1 MARWDR
7 LRRFGCGRRATVP
20 ALAAAYIAAGTSASA
35 QQASQQDLEN
45 KVQNP
50 VAALISV
57 PLQNNTYFGLGP
69 DHDKTVN
76 VLNIQPVIPIP
87 AGDWNIISRTIVP
100 LIYVPHINFGG
111 PASDFDGT
119 ITANGGPHA
128 IPETFGLGDINETLF
143 LSPARPGT
151 LIWGAGPAVTLPTA
165 SSSLLGAGKV
175 SLGPSA
181 VALVQ
186 PKPWTIGALFRQQWS
201 IIGPNGRSD
210 VNQSLLQPFVSCN
223 LPEGWNLSTG
233 PVITANWNAASSQR
247 WTVPIGGG
255 FGRVFRIGD
264 QPVSAA
270 LQAYYNAERPDFA
283 PRWSIRAT
291 FTLLFPE

>member
-1 MARWDR
+1 MTPNY
-7 LRRFGCGRRATVP
+7 RRRGWQWK
-20 ALAAAYIAAGTSASA
+20 AAAVGFGAAGLTASATASA
-35 QQASQQDLEN
+35 QQASQEDLEA

-57 PLQNNTYFGLGP
+57 PFQNNTYFGLGP
-69 DHDKTVN
+69 DHDKTAN

-87 AGDWNIISRTIVP
+87 LGDWNVISRTIAP

-111 PASDFDGT
+111 PAGDFDGT
-119 ITANGGPHA
+119 ITANAGPRA
-128 IPETFGLGDINETLF
+128 VSETFGLGDINETLF
-143 LSPARPGT
+143 FSPARPGA
-151 LIWGAGPAVTLPTA
+151 LIWGIGPAATIPTA
-165 SSSLLGAGKV
+165 TSNILGAGKV
-175 SLGPSA
+175 SFGPSA

-201 IIGPNGRSD
+201 IIGPNGRTD
-210 VNQSLLQPFVSCN
+210 VNQSLLQPFVSYN

-233 PVITANWNAASSQR
+233 PVITANWSAAPSQR

-255 FGRVFRIGD
+255 FGRVFRIGS
-264 QPVSAA
+264 QPVNAA
-270 LQAYYNAERPDFA
+270 LQGYYNVERPEFA

-291 FTLLFPE
+291 FTLLFPQ

>member
-1 MARWDR
+1 MIYWHRC
-7 LRRFGCGRRATVP
+7 RRFGCGRRAAAP
-20 ALAAAYIAAGTSASA
+20 ILAAACIAAGASASA
-35 QQASQQDLEN
+35 QQASQADLED

-57 PLQNNTYFGLGP
+57 PFQNNTYFGLGR
-69 DHDKTVN
+69 DHDSTAN

-111 PASDFDGT
+111 SPGDFDGT
-119 ITANGGPHA
+119 ITANAGPHA
-128 IPETFGLGDINETLF
+128 IPQTFGLGDINETLF
-143 LSPARPGT
+143 FSPARPET
-151 LIWGAGPAVTLPTA
+151 LIWGVGPAVTIPTA
-165 SSSLLGAGKV
+165 SSSLLGAGKL

-201 IIGPNGRSD
+201 IIGPNGRTD
-210 VNQSLLQPFVSCN
+210 VNQSLLQPFVSYN
-223 LPEGWNLSTG
+223 LSEGWNLSTG
-233 PVITANWNAASSQR
+233 PVITANWSAASAQR

-255 FGRVFRIGD
+255 FGRVFRIGN

-283 PRWSIRAT
+283 PRWSIRDT

>member
-1 MARWDR
+1 MTANYHCRAWR
-7 LRRFGCGRRATVP
+7 LGAAIASSAACC
-20 ALAAAYIAAGTSASA
+20 LAASATALA
-35 QQASQQDLEN
+35 QQASQDDLEA

-57 PLQNNTYFGLGP
+57 PFQNNTYFGLGP

-111 PASDFDGT
+111 AASDFDGT
-119 ITANGGPHA
+119 ITANAGPRG

-143 LSPARPGT
+143 LSPARPGP
-151 LIWGAGPAVTLPTA
+151 LIWGVGPAVTIPTA
-165 SSSLLGAGKV
+165 SSSILGAGKV

-181 VALVQ
+181 VVLVQ

-201 IIGPNGRSD
+201 IIGPNGRTD
-210 VNQSLLQPFVSCN
+210 VNQSLLQPFVSYN
-223 LPEGWNLSTG
+223 LPDGWNLSTG
-233 PVITANWNAASSQR
+233 PVITANWSADSAQR

-255 FGRVFRIGD
+255 FGRVFKVGN

-270 LQAYYNAERPDFA
+270 LQAYYNAERPEFA

-291 FTLLFPE
+291 VTLLFPE